1 MTIFQGDIYWIDV
14 GKPHG
19 SEPAYLCPCVVVRND
34 ALDSINNQFET
45 SKSRS
50 VERGKKSYKI

>member
-1 MTIFQGDIYWIDV
+1 MTIFQGEIYWIDV

-34 ALDSINNQFET
+34 ALNRE
-45 SKSRS
+45 
-50 VERGKKSYKI
+50 KIKLIIQGIKLVIEPQELE

>member
-1 MTIFQGDIYWIDV
+1 MTIFQGEIYWIDV
-14 GKPHG
+14 EKPHG
-19 SEPAYLCPCVVVRND
+19 SEPAYLCPCVVVRNN